1 MQIRDVV
8 RLRRYRQRGVV
19 VGSVS
24 RDSGAGKKKDD

>member
-19 VGSVS
+19 VGRVS